1 MLNCT
6 DSQENLTG
14 RINHLPL
21 CLWVIFLCSYIRWS
35 SYPLYLRPRGQR
47 SKVVSFYFFG
57 LSHVE
62 DFLWT
67 AAQTQADVAS
77 WWRHS
82 LLSLV
87 TISTHRWSRLAPPTP
102 GAALKSGHIICPFL
116 SGLLCGAVRCDECSR
131 SRAKPPPVR
140 GWFLTNLA
148 ARVKI
153 SSAWLVSI
161 TAHQLLPHL
170 QSDGTGGMEAHFC
183 PQMETHS
190 LQTSERFNL
199 LCILGALSLY

>member
-1 MLNCT
+1 MPLGYF
-6 DSQENLTG
+6 SLFLHQM
-14 RINHLPL
+14 IILPAL
-21 CLWVIFLCSYIRWS
+21 
-35 SYPLYLRPRGQR
+35 PQTQG
-47 SKVVSFYFFG
+47 SKVKGGKLLFF
-57 LSHVE
+57 
-62 DFLWT
+62 
-67 AAQTQADVAS
+67 
-77 WWRHS
+77 R
-82 LLSLV
+82 LV
-87 TISTHRWSRLAPPTP
+87 TRGGFSLDRCSNTSRCGFMVKALIIITCNNQHTHRRSRLAPPTP